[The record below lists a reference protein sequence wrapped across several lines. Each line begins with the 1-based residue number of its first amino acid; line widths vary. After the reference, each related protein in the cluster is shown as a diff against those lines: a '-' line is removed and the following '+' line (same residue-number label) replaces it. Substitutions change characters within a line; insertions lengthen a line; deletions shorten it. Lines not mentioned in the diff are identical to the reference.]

1 MHEMSLAGGILK
13 LVEDAALREGFGRVA
28 QLRLEAGKLAGV
40 ELSALR
46 FALQVVSR
54 GTCLEAAEFLIDE
67 PPGQGW
73 CLNCAQTVEV
83 HERGQPCPRCGG
95 WQLVTNGGDRL
106 RVVDMQVLD

>member
-13 LVEDAALREGFGRVA
+13 LVEDASRREGFGRVA

-46 FALQVVSR
+46 FALQVVAR
-54 GTCLEAAEFLIDE
+54 GTCLEAAEIVIDE

-73 CLNCAQTVEV
+73 CVNCAQNVQV
-83 HERGQPCPRCGG
+83 HERGQPCPHCGG
-95 WQLVTNGGDRL
+95 WQLLTKGGDRL
-106 RVVDMQVLD
+106 RVVDMQVVD

>member
-13 LVEDAALREGFGRVA
+13 LVEDAAVREGFGRVT

-54 GTCLEAAEFLIDE
+54 GTCLEGAQILIDE

-73 CLNCAQTVEV
+73 CLKCAQNVEV
-83 HERGQPCPRCGG
+83 HEHGQACPLCGG

-106 RVVDMQVLD
+106 RVVDMQVMD